1 MRGVIVLLCLGWTT
15 LLSAQQ
21 STNTSVAD
29 AHFAAGRWAEA
40 AAAYE
45 KVLQA
50 TADNGTAWFRLG
62 LAQINLEKWALA
74 KTALARAVALNALPA
89 RSHYNLA
96 LVHAH
101 DNVADSVY
109 AHLNEAVKAGMI
121 YGKFI
126 RNAPQFAPLLKD
138 KRMIDLLEQMDRLE
152 FPCKTNPESRKLDF
166 WAGSWDVYVSGVLA
180 GTNDVQPMLGQC
192 ALLENWV
199 GAQAGAGKSLNFFDP
214 QMRMWRQVWIADN
227 GSVHEYKGE
236 YRDGAMRFIGEIRGA
251 NGTVTMQRLTLT
263 PLAPDSVRQL
273 FEGSTDGKTWT
284 PGFDGLYV
292 RRKK

>member
-1 MRGVIVLLCLGWTT
+1 MRVVIMVLCLSWTT

-21 STNTSVAD
+21 TTTTAAAD
-29 AHFAAGRWAEA
+29 AHFAAARWSEA
-40 AAAYE
+40 AAEYQ
-45 KVLQA
+45 KVLK
-50 TADNGTAWFRLG
+50 TGADNGTAWFRLG
-62 LAQINLEKWALA
+62 LAQINLEKWSDAKIALS
-74 KTALARAVALNALPA
+74 RAVALNALPV
-89 RSHYNLA
+89 RSHFNLA

-101 DNVADSVY
+101 DNATDSVF
-109 AHLNEAVKAGMI
+109 AHLNDALKAGMV

-126 RNAPQFAPLLKD
+126 RNAPQFAPLMKD

-152 FPCKTNPESRKLDF
+152 FPCKANPNSRALDF
-166 WAGSWDVYVSGVLA
+166 WAGSWDVYVAGQLA

-192 ALLENWV
+192 MLLENWV
-199 GAQAGAGKSLNFFDP
+199 GAQAGAGKSMNFYDP

-263 PLAPDSVRQL
+263 PLSPDSVRQL